1 MNRTRLFYQDQYG
14 TGDGSGPD
22 TAVSSGP
29 GSAGTT
35 STVLH
40 FPDRPGIT
48 GTAGGPERKTRC
60 AHWTQIFF
68 REECNITDTVRLR
81 FFPEGPSISFVKI
94 VKQKIDFFPQ

>member
-1 MNRTRLFYQDQYG
+1 MATGPGLDRPLLPEQHYGGSGGGGPDSGGSGSGGYTMNRTRLFYQDQYG

-48 GTAGGPERKTRC
+48 GTAGGP
-60 AHWTQIFF
+60 
-68 REECNITDTVRLR
+68 
-81 FFPEGPSISFVKI
+81 
-94 VKQKIDFFPQ
+94 